1 MPLRAMMEKQG
12 TQEDNRFWRMI
23 TQREENVLTFRN
35 TDFDV
40 LGKHLGQTVPKAVG
54 DVEFKFN

>member
-1 MPLRAMMEKQG
+1 MIGKERDGRCDGCLFRAMMEKQG

-35 TDFDV
+35 TD
-40 LGKHLGQTVPKAVG
+40 LMC
-54 DVEFKFN
+54 

>member
-1 MPLRAMMEKQG
+1 MEKQG
-12 TQEDNRFWRMI
+12 TQEENRFWRTV

-40 LGKHLGQTVPKAVG
+40 LGKHLGVPNAVG